1 MISVAVAS
9 VVESIE
15 CSKKVNWCEECNRIP
30 SISKSIE
37 LFDWREEEVIDIYVW
52 FNFENWEKQSL
63 FISGRERSLSEKNG
77 KEIYNCSTVES
88 LCFLAFLFNDLS
100 GCNTIQN
107 ISFLP

>member
-1 MISVAVAS
+1 MWLNQLSVAK
-9 VVESIE
+9 ESIDV
-15 CSKKVNWCEECNRIP
+15 KNV
-30 SISKSIE
+30 IE
-37 LFDWREEEVIDIYVW
+37 YRQYPNQLSYLIEKEEEVIDIYVW